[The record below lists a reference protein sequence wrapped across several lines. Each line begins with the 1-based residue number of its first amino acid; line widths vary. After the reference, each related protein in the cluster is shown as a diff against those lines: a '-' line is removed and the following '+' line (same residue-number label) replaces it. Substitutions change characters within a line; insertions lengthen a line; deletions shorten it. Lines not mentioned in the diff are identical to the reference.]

1 MFHKSRSYKIFLFF
15 NYTFLAVLSFICIAP
30 MIHILAVSFSGTAAA
45 NGNLVVL
52 WPVDF
57 TMDAYKET
65 IGNRLFLRAVW
76 NAVARTILGT
86 AATMVVLVLAAFSLS
101 KEEGEFKGRTF
112 YIWFFVFTMLF
123 SGGLIPTYILVY
135 NVGLINSIW
144 SLILPGMINAFNL
157 VLLMNFFR
165 TSVPKSLEEA
175 AYMDGAGHFKTIFF
189 IYLPISM
196 PAIATITLF
205 TLVGHWN
212 SWFDGMIYMTK
223 AELQPLATFLQTIIV
238 QQDLSKL
245 NVTPEMLRNLSNRT
259 VKAAQIFIAALP
271 VLIVYPLL
279 QRYFVKGIVLGA
291 VKE

>member
-1 MFHKSRSYKIFLFF
+1 MFHKSKSYKVFLFF
-15 NYTFLAVLSFICIAP
+15 NYSLLAVLSFICIAP
-30 MIHILAVSFSGTAAA
+30 MIHIMAVSFSGTAAA

-57 TMDAYKET
+57 TMDAYQET

-76 NAVARTILGT
+76 NAVARTTLGT

-101 KEEGEFKGRTF
+101 KEEREFKGRTF

-123 SGGLIPTYILVY
+123 NGGLIPTYILVY

-144 SLILPGMINAFNL
+144 SLILPGMISAFNL

-175 AYMDGAGHFKTIFF
+175 AYIDGAGHFKTVFF

-245 NVTPEMLRNLSNRT
+245 NVNPEMLRNLSNRT
-259 VKAAQIFIAALP
+259 VKSAQIFIAALP